1 MGESGEISVGGAKW
15 RKGYRG
21 GYQMGGSNTQD
32 AMQCCFIH
40 FVIFMETSL
49 LLINFWLE
57 RLTITHKCS
66 AYAVV
71 LLFWFYCFKSHENI
85 FRNL

>member
-1 MGESGEISVGGAKW
+1 
-15 RKGYRG
+15 
-21 GYQMGGSNTQD
+21 MGGSNTQD
-32 AMQCCFIH
+32 AMQCCFIY

-66 AYAVV
+66 VYAAV
-71 LLFWFYCFKSHENI
+71 LLF
-85 FRNL
+85 